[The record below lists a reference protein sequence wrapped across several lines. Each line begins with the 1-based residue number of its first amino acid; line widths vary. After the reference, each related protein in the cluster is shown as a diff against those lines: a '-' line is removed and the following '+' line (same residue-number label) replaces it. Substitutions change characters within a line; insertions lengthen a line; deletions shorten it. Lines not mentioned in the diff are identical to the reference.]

1 MQQFFSPF
9 DIITARDWISLNA
22 AVFWGSMKFPYQKI
36 CFYYRL
42 ESGPKKTSSK
52 WIVLFIDQATQFVQ
66 HKALHFKI
74 CLIFLCSWVNLW
86 NQNLHMYG
94 NSKKNWNG
102 YVLDSNQLGKDSPN
116 WRNCLTTSWL
126 RKKKLCCQKNL
137 CGQNLRKYS
146 RKKIVVTRR
155 CQGYLYVIKRG
166 LHLKL

>member
-1 MQQFFSPF
+1 M
-9 DIITARDWISLNA
+9 RKYEISISKDMFL
-22 AVFWGSMKFPYQKI
+22 
-36 CFYYRL
+36 YRL
-42 ESGPKKTSSK
+42 ESGRKKTSSE

-137 CGQNLRKYS
+137 CGQNLHKYS